1 MATIRKLKTKA
12 GTTIYQARWSVPG
25 PAGKRQQRT
34 KNFGNAKDAKAF
46 AARQTTEV
54 ERKGVGD
61 PHKRSFGAYL
71 RSWLATLRDRAELSP
86 VTIAGYE
93 RHAAMLIREL
103 GAIPLEKLTA
113 GEIEAG
119 LGRLR
124 QSGGKV
130 QKRLKKGAVADSRQL
145 APRTVHHVF
154 SVCHN
159 ALEQARR
166 WRLVGENVARDV
178 KPPVVG
184 KSQATAYAVA
194 DIDKLYDAARS
205 PEMVLAI
212 ALLATTGTRRS
223 ELLGLAFD
231 AIDMANAT
239 ITIKRTVIEARVD
252 GVRVRIVR
260 PIAKTKASLR
270 TFSIAR
276 ELVDM
281 LIEHRKRLLE
291 TALALGPTFAR
302 EPLYLFPGS
311 DGLPIMPYLMTQ
323 RLDAVRKR
331 AGVKGVDPV
340 HGFRHAHATILLA
353 SGTNPVVVSKRL
365 GHSSPA
371 VALSVY
377 AHALP
382 QSDKEA
388 AESVAH
394 LIRKSGPNEA

>member
-1 MATIRKLKTKA
+1 MATTRKLKTKA

-34 KNFGNAKDAKAF
+34 KNFENAKDAKAF

-61 PHKRSFGAYL
+61 PHRRSFGSYL
-71 RSWLATLRDRAELSP
+71 KSWLATLRDRAELSP
-86 VTIAGYE
+86 VTIDGYE
-93 RHAAMLIREL
+93 RHAAMLMCEL
-103 GAIPLEKLTA
+103 GTIPLEKLTA

-130 QKRLKKGAVADSRQL
+130 QKRLKKGAVADSRPL

-178 KPPVVG
+178 KPPAVG
-184 KSQATAYAVA
+184 KSQATAYAAA
-194 DIDKLYDAARS
+194 DIDKLYNVTHS
-205 PEMVLAI
+205 PEMMLAI
-212 ALLATTGTRRS
+212 ALLATTGMRRG

-239 ITIKRTVIEARVD
+239 ITIKRTVIEARMD
-252 GVRVRIVR
+252 GVRTRIIR

-276 ELVDM
+276 ELVD
-281 LIEHRKRLLE
+281 LLTEHRKRLLE
-291 TALALGPTFAR
+291 TALALGATFAR
-302 EPLYLFPGS
+302 EPLYLFPGT

-371 VALSVY
+371 VTLSVY

-382 QSDKEA
+382 QSDQAA